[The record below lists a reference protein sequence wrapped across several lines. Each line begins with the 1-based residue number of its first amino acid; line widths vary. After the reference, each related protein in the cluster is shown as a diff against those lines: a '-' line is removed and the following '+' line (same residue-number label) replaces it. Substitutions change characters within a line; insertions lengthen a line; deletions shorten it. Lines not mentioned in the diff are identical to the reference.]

1 MMINDDNLQNLW
13 TAKKR
18 PELELLKENVQRL
31 DQRTAEAIA
40 AAVRAF
46 KVITSETLMTR
57 MERME
62 ADRHLKA
69 LDLLFQEKTK

>member
-1 MMINDDNLQNLW
+1 MMINDDNLQNVW
-13 TAKKR
+13 TTKKR
-18 PELELLKENVQRL
+18 PELELIKENVQRL

-40 AAVRAF
+40 SAVRAF
-46 KVITSETLMTR
+46 KAITSETRMTR

-69 LDLLFQEKTK
+69 LDLLFQEKN

>member
-46 KVITSETLMTR
+46 KVITSETMMTR

-69 LDLLFQEKTK
+69 LDLLFQEKS

>member
-46 KVITSETLMTR
+46 KVITSETMMTR

>member
-1 MMINDDNLQNLW
+1 MMINDDNLQNVW

-40 AAVRAF
+40 SAVRAF
-46 KVITSETLMTR
+46 KVITSETPMTR

-69 LDLLFQEKTK
+69 LDLLFQEKN